1 MEENKMKKFL
11 LLILCFMFGLLTAC
25 SSGESTSTENTG
37 EEKEVTQEL
46 KDVSIML
53 DWYPNAVHSYLY
65 VAKEKGYFEEEGLNL
80 DIQFPAN
87 PTDPINLAA
96 AGQITLGISYQP
108 DVIIARANQ
117 DVKIKSVGA
126 IVRSPLNRVVYLE
139 DSEIQSP
146 KDLEGK
152 TVGYPGIPLNESL
165 IKSMV
170 RADGG
175 NPDNVEMV
183 DVGFE
188 LGSSIVSEKV
198 DAVIGAYINHEVPVL
213 KHEGYE
219 TRNLN
224 PTEYGIPSYN
234 ELIAVTSDKTWEE
247 EQDSI
252 KAFWRAATK
261 GYEFTAENP
270 EEALNILLSNQD
282 EANFPLV
289 EEVEVQSLDILLPL
303 MESDEGFG
311 SQSKEQWEDTIN
323 WMKEAELIEK
333 EPAVDDIFVNISE

>member
-1 MEENKMKKFL
+1 MKKALFV
-11 LLILCFMFGLLTAC
+11 LISLVLGLLTAC
-25 SSGESTSTENTG
+25 SNGESKSTEIRG
-37 EEKEVTQEL
+37 EGTKKLKEVS
-46 KDVSIML
+46 VML
-53 DWYPNAVHSYLY
+53 DWYPNAVHTYLY
-65 VAKEKGYFEEEGLNL
+65 VAEEKGYFEDEGIKV

-96 AGQITLGISYQP
+96 AGQVTLGISYQP

-117 DVKIKSVGA
+117 GVTIKSVGA
-126 IVRSPLNRVVYLE
+126 IVRSPLNRVVFMD
-139 DSEIQSP
+139 DSEIHSP

-165 IKSMV
+165 IQSMMK
-170 RADGG
+170 ADGG
-175 NPDNVEMV
+175 NPDKVKLV

-188 LGSSIVSEKV
+188 LNSSLVSGNV

-224 PTEYGIPSYN
+224 PTDYGIPNYN
-234 ELIAVTSDKTWEE
+234 ELIAVTSDKTWDN
-247 EQDSI
+247 EQESI

-261 GYEFTAENP
+261 GYEFTSENP
-270 EEALNILLSNQD
+270 EEALNILLDNQD

-289 EEVEVQSLDILLPL
+289 EEVEKESLDILLPL
-303 MESDEGFG
+303 MKSETEFG
-311 SQSKEQWEDTIN
+311 SQSKDQWEETIS
-323 WMKEAELIEK
+323 WMKDAGLIEN
-333 EPAVDDIFVNISE
+333 EPNVEDIFVNINK

>member
-1 MEENKMKKFL
+1 MKKML
-11 LLILCFMFGLLTAC
+11 LLMVSVIICLMTAC
-25 SSGESTSTENTG
+25 SNGENSSNYKEG
-37 EEKEVTQEL
+37 EETKEL
-46 KDVSIML
+46 KNVSIML

-65 VAKEKGYFEEEGLNL
+65 VAQEKGYFEEEGIKV

-96 AGQITLGISYQP
+96 AGQVTLGISYQP

-117 DVKIKSVGA
+117 DVNIKSVAA
-126 IVRSPLNRVVYLE
+126 IVRSPLNRVIFMK
-139 DSEIQSP
+139 DSEIKSP
-146 KDLEGK
+146 KGLEGK

-165 IKSMV
+165 IQSMV
-170 RADGG
+170 KADGG
-175 NPDNVEMV
+175 NPDKVKMV

-213 KHEGYE
+213 KHQGYE

-224 PTEYGIPSYN
+224 PTEHGVPSYY
-234 ELIAVTSDKTWEE
+234 ELVAVTSDKTWEE
-247 EQDSI
+247 EQESI
-252 KAFWRAATK
+252 QAFWRAATK
-261 GYEFTAENP
+261 GYEFTAEHP
-270 EEALNILLSNQD
+270 EEALDILLSNQD

-303 MESDEGFG
+303 MESESGFG
-311 SQSKEQWEDTIN
+311 SQSKDQWEETIS
-323 WMKEAELIEK
+323 WMKDAGLIEK
-333 EPAVDDIFVNISE
+333 EPAVDDIFVNIKE

>member
-1 MEENKMKKFL
+1 MKKV
-11 LLILCFMFGLLTAC
+11 LIMMLCIVVGLLTAC
-25 SSGESTSTENTG
+25 AGKSSTGG
-37 EEKEVTQEL
+37 EEKKQL
-46 KDVSIML
+46 KDFSIML

-65 VAKEKGYFEEEGLNL
+65 IAKEKGYFEEEGLNV

-96 AGQITLGISYQP
+96 AGKVTLGISYQP

-126 IVRSPLNRVVYLE
+126 IVRSPLNRVIFME

-152 TVGYPGIPLNESL
+152 KVGFPGIPLNESL
-165 IKSMV
+165 IQSMV
-170 RADGG
+170 KNDGG
-175 NPDNVEMV
+175 NPENVEMI

-188 LGSSIVSEKV
+188 LGSSIVSKNV

-213 KHEGYE
+213 KHEGHE
-219 TRNLN
+219 TRNIN
-224 PTEYGIPSYN
+224 PTEFGIPSYY
-234 ELIAVTSDKTWEE
+234 ELVAVTSDQTWEE
-247 EQDSI
+247 EQEHI

-270 EEALNILLSNQD
+270 EEALEILLSNQD

-289 EEVEVQSLDILLPL
+289 EEVEVQSLEILLPL
-303 MESDEGFG
+303 MKSESGFG
-311 SQSKEQWEDTIN
+311 SQDKKQWEETIS

-333 EPAVDDIFVNISE
+333 EPVVDEIFVNIVE

>member
-1 MEENKMKKFL
+1 MKKALFV
-11 LLILCFMFGLLTAC
+11 LISLVLGLLTAC
-25 SSGESTSTENTG
+25 SNGESKSTEIRG
-37 EEKEVTQEL
+37 EGTKEL
-46 KDVSIML
+46 KEVSIML
-53 DWYPNAVHSYLY
+53 DWYPNAVHTYLY
-65 VAKEKGYFEEEGLNL
+65 VAKEKGYFEDEGIKV

-96 AGQITLGISYQP
+96 AGQVTLGISYQP

-117 DVKIKSVGA
+117 GVTIKSVGA
-126 IVRSPLNRVVYLE
+126 IVRSPLNRVVFKD
-139 DSEIQSP
+139 DSEIHSP

-165 IKSMV
+165 IQSMMK
-170 RADGG
+170 ADGG
-175 NPDNVEMV
+175 NPDNVKLV

-188 LGSSIVSEKV
+188 LNSSLVSGNV

-224 PTEYGIPSYN
+224 PTDYGIPSYN
-234 ELIAVTSDKTWEE
+234 ELIAVTSDKTWDN
-247 EQDSI
+247 EQESI

-261 GYEFTAENP
+261 GYDFTSENP
-270 EEALNILLSNQD
+270 EKALNILLDNQD

-289 EEVEVQSLDILLPL
+289 EEVEKESLDILLPL
-303 MESDEGFG
+303 MKSETEFG
-311 SQSKEQWEDTIN
+311 SQNKDQWEETIN
-323 WMKEAELIEK
+323 WMKDAGLIEN
-333 EPAVDDIFVNISE
+333 EPNVDDIFVNINK

>member
-1 MEENKMKKFL
+1 MKKLL
-11 LLILCFMFGLLTAC
+11 LLILCFMLGLLTAC
-25 SSGESTSTENTG
+25 SSGESTSKENAG
-37 EEKEVTQEL
+37 EEKEVTKEL

-65 VAKEKGYFEEEGLNL
+65 VAQEKGYFEEEGLNV

-139 DSEIQSP
+139 ESEIQSP

-165 IKSMV
+165 INSMV
-170 RADGG
+170 KADGG

-247 EQDSI
+247 EQNSI

-323 WMKEAELIEK
+323 WMKESGLIEK
-333 EPAVDDIFVNISE
+333 EPAVDDIFVNITE

>member
-1 MEENKMKKFL
+1 MEEYKVKKFL
-11 LLILCFMFGLLTAC
+11 IILLSLIIGLMTGCSNSEKTA
-25 SSGESTSTENTG
+25 SENTE
-37 EEKEVTQEL
+37 EEKEEL

-65 VAKEKGYFEEEGLNL
+65 VAQEKGYFEEEGIKV

-96 AGQITLGISYQP
+96 AGQVTLGISYQP

-117 DVKIKSVGA
+117 NVQIKSVGT
-126 IVRSPLNRVVYLE
+126 IVRSPLNRVVFKE
-139 DSEIQSP
+139 DSDIQSP

-170 RADGG
+170 KADGG
-175 NPDNVEMV
+175 NPDLVEMV

-188 LGSSIVSEKV
+188 LNSSIVTEKV

-224 PTEYGIPSYN
+224 PTEYNIPSYN
-234 ELIAVTSDKTWEE
+234 ELIAVTSDNTWDT
-247 EQDSI
+247 EQESI

-261 GYEFTAENP
+261 GYEFTAEHP
-270 EEALNILLSNQD
+270 KEALDILLDHQD

-289 EEVEVQSLDILLPL
+289 EEVEIESLDILLPL
-303 MESDEGFG
+303 MKSDEGFG
-311 SQSKEQWEDTIN
+311 SQSKEQWEQTIS
-323 WMKEAELIEK
+323 WMKEAGLIENK
-333 EPAVDDIFVNISE
+333 PSVDDMFVNITE

>member
-1 MEENKMKKFL
+1 MKKFL
-11 LLILCFMFGLLTAC
+11 LLILCFMLGILTAC
-25 SSGESTSTENTG
+25 SGGESTSTEQAG
-37 EEKEVTQEL
+37 EGKEETEEL
-46 KDVSIML
+46 KNVSIML

-65 VAKEKGYFEEEGLNL
+65 VAQEKGYFKEEGLNV

-126 IVRSPLNRVVYLE
+126 IVRSPLNRVVFLE

-170 RADGG
+170 KADGG

-224 PTEYGIPSYN
+224 PTEYSIPSYN

-323 WMKEAELIEK
+323 WMKEAGLIEK
-333 EPAVDDIFVNISE
+333 DPAVEDIFVNISE

>member
-1 MEENKMKKFL
+1 MKKV
-11 LLILCFMFGLLTAC
+11 LIMMLCLVVGMLTAC
-25 SSGESTSTENTG
+25 AGKSSTGG
-37 EEKEVTQEL
+37 EEKKQL

-65 VAKEKGYFEEEGLNL
+65 IAKEKGYFEEEGLNV

-96 AGQITLGISYQP
+96 TGKVTLGISYQP

-126 IVRSPLNRVVYLE
+126 IVRSPLNRVIFME

-152 TVGYPGIPLNESL
+152 KVGFPGIPLNESL
-165 IKSMV
+165 IQSMV
-170 RADGG
+170 KNDGG
-175 NPDNVEMV
+175 NPENVEMI

-188 LGSSIVSEKV
+188 LGSSIVSNNV

-213 KHEGYE
+213 KHEGHE
-219 TRNLN
+219 TRNIN
-224 PTEYGIPSYN
+224 PTEFGIPSYY
-234 ELIAVTSDKTWEE
+234 ELVAVTSDQTWEE
-247 EQDSI
+247 EQEHI

-270 EEALNILLSNQD
+270 EEALEILLSNQD

-289 EEVEVQSLDILLPL
+289 EEVEVQSLEILLPL
-303 MESDEGFG
+303 MKSESGFG
-311 SQSKEQWEDTIN
+311 SQDKKQWEETIS

-333 EPAVDDIFVNISE
+333 EPVVDDIFVNIVE

>member
-1 MEENKMKKFL
+1 MEENRVKKL
-11 LLILCFMFGLLTAC
+11 LLVVVSLVVALMTAC
-25 SSGESTSTENTG
+25 SNSESTASKKTAEGNG
-37 EEKEVTQEL
+37 ETKEL

-65 VAKEKGYFEEEGLNL
+65 VAQEKGYFEEEGIQV

-96 AGQITLGISYQP
+96 AGKVTLGISYQP

-117 DVKIKSVGA
+117 NVKIKSVGA
-126 IVRSPLNRVVYLE
+126 IVRSPLNRVVFKA
-139 DSEIQSP
+139 DSDIQSP

-165 IKSMV
+165 IRSMV
-170 RADGG
+170 KADGG
-175 NPDNVEMV
+175 NPDQVKMV

-188 LGSSIVSEKV
+188 LNSSIVTDKV

-224 PTEYGIPSYN
+224 PTEYGIPPYN
-234 ELIAVTSDKTWEE
+234 ELIAVTSDKTWDE
-247 EQDSI
+247 EQESI
-252 KAFWRAATK
+252 QAFWRAATK
-261 GYEFTAENP
+261 GYEFTAEHP
-270 EEALNILLSNQD
+270 KEALDILLKHQD

-289 EEVEVQSLDILLPL
+289 EEVEVESLDILLPL
-303 MESDEGFG
+303 MKSEEGFG
-311 SQSKEQWEDTIN
+311 SQSKEQWEQTIS
-323 WMKEAELIEK
+323 WMKEAGLIDN
-333 EPAVDDIFVNISE
+333 EPSVDDIFVNTTE